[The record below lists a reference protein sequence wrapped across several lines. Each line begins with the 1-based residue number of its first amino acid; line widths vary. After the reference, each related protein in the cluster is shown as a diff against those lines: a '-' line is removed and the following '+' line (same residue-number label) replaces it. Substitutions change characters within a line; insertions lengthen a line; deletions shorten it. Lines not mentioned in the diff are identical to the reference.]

1 MGPHLIPSLSGP
13 MSIYGSHGY
22 LPTLGASASL
32 LWGLPQTASSIYDG
46 PSAIVQSKRR
56 MWSQLVK
63 LILKKKKKKV
73 SEETNKCYMQFWGV
87 LESNAITS
95 FSVWIVVQGVFT
107 KRLQNN
113 ATTGINRYDF
123 STNNSDATV
132 CKPEPVQWQ
141 MVVKSL
147 SKKDFTA
154 QLLLY
159 CKGQT
164 EIFKYS
170 TTILLFL

>member
-1 MGPHLIPSLSGP
+1 
-13 MSIYGSHGY
+13 
-22 LPTLGASASL
+22 
-32 LWGLPQTASSIYDG
+32 
-46 PSAIVQSKRR
+46 
-56 MWSQLVK
+56 
-63 LILKKKKKKV
+63 
-73 SEETNKCYMQFWGV
+73 MQFWGV
-87 LESNAITS
+87 LESSAITS

-164 EIFKYS
+164 EKKVIFKYS
-170 TTILLFL
+170 TTIILFL